1 MAETRSPDPTDPPGQ
16 GARQRRQGDPDR
28 VVAFTDGVFAI
39 IITIL
44 VLEVGVPSNLS
55 EQSLRE
61 ALDETGATLL
71 AWVISFLLVG
81 MYWVWHRDLF
91 VRVRAVNRDLV
102 WLNLIFLLPVSLIP
116 FAAAM
121 LGEYHDEP
129 IALHLY
135 GVVLIAASLA
145 RVWMYQYV
153 NKRPELLWEP
163 TTARA
168 RRVGLSI
175 SAAPIALYLLAM
187 LLAGLAPSVSLVV
200 YFGVPAAYFVLITVL
215 RDRPATAGDADGF
228 S

>member
-1 MAETRSPDPTDPPGQ
+1 MAETRSPDPTDPPEQ
-16 GARQRRQGDPDR
+16 HARQRRQGDPDR

-44 VLEVGVPSNLS
+44 VLEIGVPSNLS

-91 VRVRAVNRDLV
+91 VQVREVNRDLV

-135 GVVLIAASLA
+135 GVVLIAASLV
-145 RVWMYQYV
+145 RVGMYQYV
-153 NKRPELLWEP
+153 SKRPALLWEP

-175 SAAPIALYLLAM
+175 SAAPIALYVLAM
-187 LLAGLAPSVSLVV
+187 LLAGLAPLVSLVV

>member
-1 MAETRSPDPTDPPGQ
+1 MHDTRPPDPPERDD
-16 GARQRRQGDPDR
+16 RQRRQGAPDR

-44 VLEVGVPSNLS
+44 VLEIGVPSDLS

-61 ALDETGATLL
+61 ALDETGSTLV

-91 VRVRAVNRDLV
+91 ARVRTVNRDLV

-116 FAAAM
+116 FAAAV

-135 GVVLIAASLA
+135 GFVLIAASLA
-145 RVWMYQYV
+145 SVGLFHYV
-153 NKRPELLWEP
+153 SRRPALLWEP
-163 TTARA
+163 ATPRT
-168 RRVGLSI
+168 RRVGLAI
-175 SAAPIALYLLAM
+175 SAAPIVLYLLAV
-187 LLAGLAPSVSLVV
+187 LLAGVAPTASLFV
-200 YFGVPAAYFVLITVL
+200 YFAVPAAYFVLITVL
-215 RDRPATAGDADGF
+215 RDRPTTADDADDF

>member
-16 GARQRRQGDPDR
+16 GARQRRQGDPGR

>member
-1 MAETRSPDPTDPPGQ
+1 MADSAPTGRHSSVAAV
-16 GARQRRQGDPDR
+16 ARRGNPDR

-44 VLEVGVPSNLS
+44 VLDIRVPSDLS

-61 ALDETGATLL
+61 ALDETGASLI

-91 VRVRAVNRDLV
+91 GQLRAVNRDIV
-102 WLNLIFLLPVSLIP
+102 WLNLIFLLPVSLVP
-116 FAAAM
+116 FAAAV

-135 GVVLIAASLA
+135 GVVLIAVSLA
-145 RVWMYQYV
+145 RVLLYWYV
-153 NKRPELLWEP
+153 SRRPALLWEP
-163 TTARA
+163 GQSTS
-168 RRVGLSI
+168 RRVGLAV
-175 SAAPIALYLLAM
+175 SAAPIGLYLLAM
-187 LLAGLAPSVSLVV
+187 ALADSAPTVSLLV
-200 YFGVPAAYFVLITVL
+200 YLAVPAAYFVLITVL
-215 RDRPATAGDADGF
+215 RDRPGTAAEADGF

>member
-1 MAETRSPDPTDPPGQ
+1 MSDSTSPDRPADD
-16 GARQRRQGDPDR
+16 ARRLRRGSPDR
-28 VVAFTDGVFAI
+28 VAAFTDGVFAI

-61 ALDETGATLL
+61 ALDETGSTLV

-91 VRVRAVNRDLV
+91 NRVRAVNRDLV
-102 WLNLIFLLPVSLIP
+102 WLNLVFLLPVSLLP
-116 FAAAM
+116 FASAV

-135 GVVLIAASLA
+135 GFVLIAASLA
-145 RVWMYQYV
+145 RVGLFSYV
-153 NKRPELLWEP
+153 SRRPALLWEP
-163 TTARA
+163 MAPRT
-168 RRVGLSI
+168 RRVGI
-175 SAAPIALYLLAM
+175 AVSAAPITLYLVAM
-187 LLAGLAPSVSLVV
+187 LLADAAPTVSLVV
-200 YFGVPAAYFVLITVL
+200 YFAVPAAYFVLITVL
-215 RDRPATAGDADGF
+215 RDRPTTAGDADDF